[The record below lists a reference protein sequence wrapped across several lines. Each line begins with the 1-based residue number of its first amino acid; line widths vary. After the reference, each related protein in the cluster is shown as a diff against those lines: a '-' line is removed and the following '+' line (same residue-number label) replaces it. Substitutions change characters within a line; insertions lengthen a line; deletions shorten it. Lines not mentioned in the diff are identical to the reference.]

1 MTTIVRPAHL
11 DDAPAMARMGVET
24 YLSAHRD
31 QVPEEVW
38 TGRRDEWSE
47 QESARNWARSLQA
60 IADGS
65 SPHDCIY
72 VAIDGTRG
80 DVVGIAMGQPAA
92 DTAPA
97 NTGEINVL
105 YVRESHQ
112 RRGLGRRLLLAVAEH
127 LQQLG
132 MPALEIAVLAANAPG
147 RRFYEAL
154 GGQLVREIEIED
166 SGFMLPGVVYGWADT
181 QALVSGGSA
190 RPPYNGRLGE

>member
-38 TGRRDEWSE
+38 TRRRDEWSE

-72 VAIDGTRG
+72 VAIDETRG
-80 DVVGIAMGQPAA
+80 DVVGIAITHVTDTMEERAYFPHLTLKTRKPVVLTGSMRSSTALSADLRCSAA
-92 DTAPA
+92 AEPVYSRKA
-97 NTGEINVL
+97 MPKSRGPYPRLPRLRGESKGNT
-105 YVRESHQ
+105 
-112 RRGLGRRLLLAVAEH
+112 LA
-127 LQQLG
+127 
-132 MPALEIAVLAANAPG
+132 
-147 RRFYEAL
+147 
-154 GGQLVREIEIED
+154 
-166 SGFMLPGVVYGWADT
+166 
-181 QALVSGGSA
+181 
-190 RPPYNGRLGE
+190 